1 MSNDAKRYNEILK
14 DLTSSS
20 AAGKRPLRAPQP
32 LWTHC
37 SHIHS
42 WETVIMGCSLNEAK
56 GFVPKEPLVP
66 PLISAKTE
74 TEYIAAVLDLLNR
87 VSSVTG
93 PDGILVHLDVP
104 DGNEDETKTLEN
116 RAKHLCGGHLHLFEK
131 QRAQYAGCI
140 VETLRHAALIAEQGS
155 NRFYLRRY
163 SKGLLHI
170 VITTG
175 RIVTEQA
182 FQRSCDLVTQYVPK
196 PVKAFNQAKV
206 IFKNP
211 ATAKGK

>member
-20 AAGKRPLRAPQP
+20 AAGKWPLRAPQP

-37 SHIHS
+37 SRIHS
-42 WETVIMGCSLNEAK
+42 WETVVIGCTLNEAK
-56 GFVPKEPLVP
+56 GFVPKEPLLP

-74 TEYIAAVLDLLNR
+74 TEYIAAIVSFLNQF
-87 VSSVTG
+87 SCVTG
-93 PDGILVHLDVP
+93 PDGLLVRLNVP
-104 DGNEDETKTLEN
+104 DGNEGETKTLEN
-116 RAKHLCGGHLHLFEK
+116 RARHLCGGHLHLFEK

-140 VETLRHAALIAEQGS
+140 AETLGGAALIAEQGS

-175 RIVTEQA
+175 CVVTEQA

-196 PVKAFNQAKV
+196 PVKTFNQAMV
-206 IFKNP
+206 IFKNS